1 MRGIEAHFTGK
12 LTKDA
17 ELRRTQA
24 GKEMVA
30 LLVAIDTHDGE
41 PAFCSVLAFEA
52 LAEQVAGLQRGAE
65 VYVRGKLRAEV
76 YTPKDGAARVSLSM
90 FASAVEPLVLAHP
103 KARKRQ
109 PVVYG
114 DGAPR
119 RRSSYTKPARG
130 GEDFDDAL

>member
-17 ELRRTQA
+17 EARRTQA

-52 LAEQVAGLQRGAE
+52 LAEQVAGLQRGAD
-65 VYVRGKLRAEV
+65 VYVRGKLKAEV
-76 YTPKDGAARVSLSM
+76 YTPKDGTARVSLSM
-90 FASAVEPLVLAHP
+90 FASHVEPLMLAHP
-103 KARKRQ
+103 KARKPRA
-109 PVVYG
+109 VVYG
-114 DGAPR
+114 DSQR
-119 RRSSYTKPARG
+119 RPSSYARTARG